1 MKIIGHRTN
10 NKLILRKYLES
21 NIDGI
26 EVDLDIENGE
36 LRIKHGPNPIKR
48 PSILGKLMGWIDY
61 KFFYRDPYIKKLSI
75 TLNEIIQ
82 ITNKYKLTLLIDL
95 KNLATAKKII
105 HEKKLPTNLV
115 FSSKD
120 HYAIKYIKQ
129 ELGDN
134 VKGLITIDS
143 KPINIHCLIDSSRAD
158 GISWNYVF
166 IDEKVLE
173 ELKNSGYIIYT
184 WVINDRTTYKKI
196 NRTGLIDA
204 IITDAPWKLL
214 PNNSRK

>member
-10 NKLILRKYLES
+10 NKLILRKYLKS

-105 HEKKLPTNLV
+105 HEKNLPTNLV
-115 FSSKD
+115 FHQK
-120 HYAIKYIKQ
+120 
-129 ELGDN
+129 
-134 VKGLITIDS
+134 
-143 KPINIHCLIDSSRAD
+143 
-158 GISWNYVF
+158 
-166 IDEKVLE
+166 
-173 ELKNSGYIIYT
+173 IIMRSNT
-184 WVINDRTTYKKI
+184 
-196 NRTGLIDA
+196 
-204 IITDAPWKLL
+204 
-214 PNNSRK
+214 